1 MTQPEQ
7 CISVLIVDD
16 HSIVRQGVRAFLE
29 AQADLSVVG
38 EAESGEQAVQL
49 AQACLPDVV
58 LMDLL
63 MSGMNGVEATRRVKQ
78 VSPHSQVIVLS
89 SYYEDENIFPALRA
103 GALSYTLKDVH
114 PMELVEVVRKAA
126 QGEAV
131 LHPIVT
137 SRVIKEVREVKP
149 AVPLAFE
156 ELTERE
162 LDVLR
167 LIAEG
172 ETNATIASKLV
183 LSEKTVKGHVS
194 NILGKLHVVDRTQAA
209 AFAWQQGLMGR

>member
-1 MTQPEQ
+1 MTKPVQR
-7 CISVLIVDD
+7 ISILIVDD
-16 HSIVRQGVRAFLE
+16 HGVVRQGVRAFLE

-49 AQACLPDVV
+49 AQKYFPDVV

-63 MSGMNGVEATRRVKQ
+63 MSGMNGVEATRLVKQ
-78 VSPHSQVIVLS
+78 VSPRSHVIVLT

-103 GALSYTLKDVH
+103 GALSYTLKDIH
-114 PMELVEVVRKAA
+114 PTELVEAIRKAA
-126 QGEAV
+126 QGESV
-131 LHPIVT
+131 LHTRVA
-137 SRVIKEVREVKP
+137 SRIIQEVREFKP
-149 AVPLAFE
+149 AVPAAFG

-167 LIAEG
+167 LIAKG
-172 ETNATIASKLV
+172 ESNATIAGKLV

-194 NILGKLHVVDRTQAA
+194 NILSKLHIVDRTQAA
-209 AFAWQQGLMGR
+209 AFAWQQGLMVQ

>member
-1 MTQPEQ
+1 MTQPIRR
-7 CISVLIVDD
+7 ISVLIVDD
-16 HSIVRQGVRAFLE
+16 HSVVRQGIRAFLE

-49 AQACLPDVV
+49 AQKYLPDVV

-63 MSGMNGVEATRRVKQ
+63 LPGMNGVEVTRLVKQ
-78 VSPHSQVIVLS
+78 VSPRSQVIVLT

-103 GALSYTLKDVH
+103 GAISYTLKDIH
-114 PMELVEVVRKAA
+114 PTELVEAVRKAA
-126 QGEAV
+126 RGESE
-131 LHPIVT
+131 LHPRVA
-137 SRVIKEVREVKP
+137 SRIIQEVREFKP
-149 AVPLAFE
+149 AVPAAFG

-167 LIAEG
+167 LIAVG
-172 ETNATIASKLV
+172 ESNATIAGKLV

-194 NILGKLHVVDRTQAA
+194 NILSKLHIADRTQAA
-209 AFAWQQGLMGR
+209 ALAWQQGLMVQ